1 MAQYGFGSG
10 SFWGVDSGANPT
22 PGRFGELQDVGVDF
36 SFNLKEL
43 YGQKSFPATVAR
55 GVGKIACKGKLA
67 RFQGRI
73 LNSLFF
79 NNTKAAGQ
87 VSVAQDE
94 AGAIPTTPFQI
105 TVANGATFADDL
117 GVRNATTGIPMTRV
131 ASAPATG
138 QYSVNTTTGVYTFA
152 TADTGVSVKI
162 DYSYTIAST
171 GEKISIANA
180 ATGLAPNFKGVFTQS
195 YNSLRQTL
203 VLNACVSSKLS
214 IASKLED
221 FNMQDFDFAGM
232 ADSAE
237 NIGTWSLG
245 EAS

>member
-79 NNTKAAGQ
+79 NNSKTAGQ
-87 VSVAQDE
+87 TSVASDE
-94 AGAIPTTPFQI
+94 AGTIPTTPFAV
-105 TVANGATFADDL
+105 TVSNSATWVSDL
-117 GVRNATTGIPMTRV
+117 GVRISSTGLPMVRV
-131 ASAPATG
+131 ASAPTAG
-138 QYSVNTTTGVYTFA
+138 QYSVSAGVYTFA
-152 TADTGVSVKI
+152 AADTGIAVKI
-162 DYSYTIAST
+162 DYTYTIAAT
-171 GEKISIANA
+171 GETISIANN

-221 FNMQDFDFAGM
+221 FNMKDFDFAGM

>member
-1 MAQYGFGSG
+1 MSQYAFASG
-10 SFWGVDSGANPT
+10 GFWGVDAGANPT
-22 PGRFGELQDVGVDF
+22 PVRFGELQDVGVDF

-55 GVGKIACKGKLA
+55 GLGKIACKGKLA

-79 NNTKAAGQ
+79 NNTKAVGQ
-87 VSVAQDE
+87 VSVASDE
-94 AGAIPTTPFQI
+94 AGVVAAVTFQV
-105 TVANGATFADDL
+105 TVANAATFVNDL
-117 GVRNATTGIPMTRV
+117 GVRNATTGVPMVRV
-131 ASAPATG
+131 AAAPATG
-138 QYSVNTTTGVYTFA
+138 QYSVALGVYTFA
-152 TADTGVSVKI
+152 ATDVATPVKTDYTYSV
-162 DYSYTIAST
+162 AAT
-171 GEKISIANA
+171 GENVFIVNNT
-180 ATGLAPNFKGVFTQS
+180 TGLAPNFKGVFTQA
-195 YNSLRQTL
+195 YAGLRQTL

-221 FNMQDFDFAGM
+221 FNMIDFDFAGM
-232 ADSAE
+232 ADAAE

>member
-55 GVGKIACKGKLA
+55 GLGKIACKGKLA

-87 VSVAQDE
+87 VSVAADE
-94 AGAIPTTPFQI
+94 AGTVGTTPFQI
-105 TVANGATFADDL
+105 TVSNSANFVDDL
-117 GVRNATTGIPMTRV
+117 GVRNAATGIPLVCV
-131 ASAPATG
+131 AAGPTTG
-138 QYSVNTTTGVYTFA
+138 QYSVSAGVYTFA
-152 TADTGVSVKI
+152 AADTGIAMKI
-162 DYSYTIAST
+162 DYTYTVAAT
-171 GEKISIANA
+171 GEKISIVNN

-221 FNMQDFDFAGM
+221 FNMKDFDFAGM